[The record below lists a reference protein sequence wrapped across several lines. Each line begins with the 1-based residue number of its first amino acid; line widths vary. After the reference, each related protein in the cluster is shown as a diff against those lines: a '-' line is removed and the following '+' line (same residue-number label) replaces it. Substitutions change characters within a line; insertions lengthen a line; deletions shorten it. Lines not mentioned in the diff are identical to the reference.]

1 MRDTYTYKKG
11 TYILTLILLLC
22 SFVTFG
28 QEEKKKKNIFKSIY
42 EQIFKYG
49 TIYVAG
55 DINNAQVEL
64 QKAEV
69 YTMYQK

>member
-28 QEEKKKKNIFKSIY
+28 QEEKNGQEHENVNIDAKS
-42 EQIFKYG
+42 
-49 TIYVAG
+49 
-55 DINNAQVEL
+55 
-64 QKAEV
+64 
-69 YTMYQK
+69 